1 LIARQ
6 RDTRALRSDALKRS
20 EASQKEGNC
29 DQQESKTRSDH
40 GSNLARKAVLRCTFA
55 SIKKVPNMTSTTPH
69 YTLAYQGQLRTAM
82 QHLQSNSQVIT
93 DAPVDNR
100 GKGEAFSPTDLVSA
114 ALASCVMTIMAIKAG
129 DMGHETID
137 MEARVWKTMASNP
150 RRIARIQVEL
160 DLHIPEVTDQQKII
174 LERTTKAC
182 PVARSLHPDTQ
193 KEVVFNWR

>member
-1 LIARQ
+1 
-6 RDTRALRSDALKRS
+6 
-20 EASQKEGNC
+20 
-29 DQQESKTRSDH
+29 
-40 GSNLARKAVLRCTFA
+40 
-55 SIKKVPNMTSTTPH
+55 MTSTTPH

-160 DLHIPEVTDQQKII
+160 DLHIPEVTDQQKLI

-182 PVARSLHPDTQ
+182 PVARSLHSDTQ

>member
-1 LIARQ
+1 
-6 RDTRALRSDALKRS
+6 
-20 EASQKEGNC
+20 
-29 DQQESKTRSDH
+29 
-40 GSNLARKAVLRCTFA
+40 
-55 SIKKVPNMTSTTPH
+55 MTSTTPH

-93 DAPVDNR
+93 DAPIDNR

-114 ALASCVMTIMAIKAG
+114 GLASCVMTIMAIKAG

-160 DLHIPEVTDQQKII
+160 DLHIPEVTDQQKLI
-174 LERTTKAC
+174 LQRTTKAC

>member
-1 LIARQ
+1 
-6 RDTRALRSDALKRS
+6 
-20 EASQKEGNC
+20 
-29 DQQESKTRSDH
+29 
-40 GSNLARKAVLRCTFA
+40 
-55 SIKKVPNMTSTTPH
+55 MTSTTPQ

-160 DLHIPEVTDQQKII
+160 DLHIPEVTDQQKLI

-182 PVARSLHPDTQ
+182 PVARSLHQDTQ

>member
-1 LIARQ
+1 
-6 RDTRALRSDALKRS
+6 
-20 EASQKEGNC
+20 
-29 DQQESKTRSDH
+29 
-40 GSNLARKAVLRCTFA
+40 
-55 SIKKVPNMTSTTPH
+55 MTSTTPH

-93 DAPVDNR
+93 DAPVDNQ
-100 GKGEAFSPTDLVSA
+100 GKGDAFSPTDLVSA

-160 DLHIPEVTDQQKII
+160 DLHIPEVTDQQKLI
-174 LERTTKAC
+174 LQRTTKAC

>member
-1 LIARQ
+1 
-6 RDTRALRSDALKRS
+6 
-20 EASQKEGNC
+20 
-29 DQQESKTRSDH
+29 
-40 GSNLARKAVLRCTFA
+40 
-55 SIKKVPNMTSTTPH
+55 MTTTPPN

-82 QHLQSNSQVIT
+82 KHLQSNSEVIT
-93 DAPVDNR
+93 DAPVDNH

-129 DMGHETID
+129 DMGHKTIE
-137 MEARVWKTMASNP
+137 MEAKVWKTMASNP

-160 DLHIPEVTDQQKII
+160 DLNIPGLSDQQKLI

-182 PVARSLHPDTQ
+182 PVARSLHPDTT

>member
-1 LIARQ
+1 
-6 RDTRALRSDALKRS
+6 
-20 EASQKEGNC
+20 
-29 DQQESKTRSDH
+29 
-40 GSNLARKAVLRCTFA
+40 
-55 SIKKVPNMTSTTPH
+55 MTSTTPH
-69 YTLAYQGQLRTAM
+69 FTLAYQGQLRTAM
-82 QHLQSNSQVIT
+82 RHLQSNSQVIT

-160 DLHIPEVTDQQKII
+160 GLHIPEVTNKQKRI

>member
-1 LIARQ
+1 
-6 RDTRALRSDALKRS
+6 
-20 EASQKEGNC
+20 
-29 DQQESKTRSDH
+29 
-40 GSNLARKAVLRCTFA
+40 
-55 SIKKVPNMTSTTPH
+55 MTSTTPH

-82 QHLQSNSQVIT
+82 QHAQSNSQVVT

-129 DMGHETID
+129 DMGHETIE

-160 DLHIPEVTDQQKII
+160 DLHILEVTDQQKLI

>member
-1 LIARQ
+1 
-6 RDTRALRSDALKRS
+6 
-20 EASQKEGNC
+20 
-29 DQQESKTRSDH
+29 
-40 GSNLARKAVLRCTFA
+40 
-55 SIKKVPNMTSTTPH
+55 MTSTKPH

-100 GKGEAFSPTDLVSA
+100 GKGDAFSPTDLVSA

-160 DLHIPEVTDQQKII
+160 DLHIPEVTDQQKLI
-174 LERTTKAC
+174 LQRTTKAC

>member
-1 LIARQ
+1 
-6 RDTRALRSDALKRS
+6 
-20 EASQKEGNC
+20 
-29 DQQESKTRSDH
+29 
-40 GSNLARKAVLRCTFA
+40 
-55 SIKKVPNMTSTTPH
+55 MTSTTPH

-93 DAPVDNR
+93 DAPIDNR

-114 ALASCVMTIMAIKAG
+114 GLASCVMTIMAIKAG

-160 DLHIPEVTDQQKII
+160 DLHIPEVTNQQKLI

-182 PVARSLHPDTQ
+182 PVARSLHPDTK

>member
-1 LIARQ
+1 
-6 RDTRALRSDALKRS
+6 
-20 EASQKEGNC
+20 
-29 DQQESKTRSDH
+29 
-40 GSNLARKAVLRCTFA
+40 
-55 SIKKVPNMTSTTPH
+55 MTSTTPH

-160 DLHIPEVTDQQKII
+160 DLHIPEVTNQQKLI

>member
-1 LIARQ
+1 
-6 RDTRALRSDALKRS
+6 
-20 EASQKEGNC
+20 
-29 DQQESKTRSDH
+29 
-40 GSNLARKAVLRCTFA
+40 
-55 SIKKVPNMTSTTPH
+55 MTSTTPH

-82 QHLQSNSQVIT
+82 QHLQSNSLVIT

-160 DLHIPEVTDQQKII
+160 DLRIPEVTDQQKLI

>member
-1 LIARQ
+1 
-6 RDTRALRSDALKRS
+6 
-20 EASQKEGNC
+20 
-29 DQQESKTRSDH
+29 
-40 GSNLARKAVLRCTFA
+40 
-55 SIKKVPNMTSTTPH
+55 MTSTTPH

-137 MEARVWKTMASNP
+137 IEARVWKTMASNP
-150 RRIARIQVEL
+150 RRIARIQVDL
-160 DLHIPEVTDQQKII
+160 DLHIPEVTNQQKLI

-182 PVARSLHPDTQ
+182 PVARSLHPDTK

>member
-1 LIARQ
+1 
-6 RDTRALRSDALKRS
+6 
-20 EASQKEGNC
+20 
-29 DQQESKTRSDH
+29 
-40 GSNLARKAVLRCTFA
+40 
-55 SIKKVPNMTSTTPH
+55 MTPH

-100 GKGEAFSPTDLVSA
+100 GKGDAFSPTDLVSA

-160 DLHIPEVTDQQKII
+160 DLHIPEVTDQQKLI
-174 LERTTKAC
+174 LQRTTKAC
-182 PVARSLHPDTQ
+182 PVARSLHPDTL
-193 KEVVFNWR
+193 

>member
-1 LIARQ
+1 
-6 RDTRALRSDALKRS
+6 
-20 EASQKEGNC
+20 
-29 DQQESKTRSDH
+29 
-40 GSNLARKAVLRCTFA
+40 
-55 SIKKVPNMTSTTPH
+55 MTSTTPH

-100 GKGEAFSPTDLVSA
+100 WKGEAFSPTDLVSA
-114 ALASCVMTIMAIKAG
+114 ALAGCVMTIMAIKAG

-160 DLHIPEVTDQQKII
+160 DLHIPEVTNQQKLI

-182 PVARSLHPDTQ
+182 PVARSLHPDTK

>member
-1 LIARQ
+1 
-6 RDTRALRSDALKRS
+6 
-20 EASQKEGNC
+20 
-29 DQQESKTRSDH
+29 
-40 GSNLARKAVLRCTFA
+40 
-55 SIKKVPNMTSTTPH
+55 MTSTTPH
-69 YTLAYQGQLRTAM
+69 YTLAYQGQLRTEM
-82 QHLQSNSQVIT
+82 QHLQSNSLVIT

-160 DLHIPEVTDQQKII
+160 DLHIPEVTDQQKLI

>member
-1 LIARQ
+1 
-6 RDTRALRSDALKRS
+6 
-20 EASQKEGNC
+20 
-29 DQQESKTRSDH
+29 
-40 GSNLARKAVLRCTFA
+40 
-55 SIKKVPNMTSTTPH
+55 MTSTTPH
-69 YTLAYQGQLRTAM
+69 YALAYQGQLRTAM

>member
-1 LIARQ
+1 
-6 RDTRALRSDALKRS
+6 
-20 EASQKEGNC
+20 
-29 DQQESKTRSDH
+29 
-40 GSNLARKAVLRCTFA
+40 
-55 SIKKVPNMTSTTPH
+55 MTSTTPH
-69 YTLAYQGQLRTAM
+69 YTLAYKGQLRTAM

-129 DMGHETID
+129 DMGYETID

-150 RRIARIQVEL
+150 RRIARIQVDL
-160 DLHIPEVTDQQKII
+160 NLHIPEVTNQQKLI

-182 PVARSLHPDTQ
+182 PVARSLHPDTK

>member
-1 LIARQ
+1 
-6 RDTRALRSDALKRS
+6 
-20 EASQKEGNC
+20 
-29 DQQESKTRSDH
+29 
-40 GSNLARKAVLRCTFA
+40 
-55 SIKKVPNMTSTTPH
+55 MTSTTPH

-160 DLHIPEVTDQQKII
+160 DLHIPEVTDQQKLI

-182 PVARSLHPDTQ
+182 PVARSLHADTQ

>member
-1 LIARQ
+1 
-6 RDTRALRSDALKRS
+6 
-20 EASQKEGNC
+20 
-29 DQQESKTRSDH
+29 
-40 GSNLARKAVLRCTFA
+40 
-55 SIKKVPNMTSTTPH
+55 MTSTTPH

-93 DAPVDNR
+93 DAPIDNR

-114 ALASCVMTIMAIKAG
+114 ALASCVMTIMAIKAK

-160 DLHIPEVTDQQKII
+160 DLHIPEVTDQQKLI

>member
-1 LIARQ
+1 
-6 RDTRALRSDALKRS
+6 
-20 EASQKEGNC
+20 
-29 DQQESKTRSDH
+29 
-40 GSNLARKAVLRCTFA
+40 
-55 SIKKVPNMTSTTPH
+55 MTSTTPH

-114 ALASCVMTIMAIKAG
+114 ALASCVMTIMAIKAK

-160 DLHIPEVTDQQKII
+160 DLHIPEVTDQQKLI

>member
-1 LIARQ
+1 
-6 RDTRALRSDALKRS
+6 
-20 EASQKEGNC
+20 
-29 DQQESKTRSDH
+29 
-40 GSNLARKAVLRCTFA
+40 
-55 SIKKVPNMTSTTPH
+55 MTSTTPH

-93 DAPVDNR
+93 DAPVDNQ

-137 MEARVWKTMASNP
+137 LEARVWKTMASNP

-160 DLHIPEVTDQQKII
+160 DLHIPEVTNQQKLI

-193 KEVVFNWR
+193 KEVVLNWR

>member
-1 LIARQ
+1 
-6 RDTRALRSDALKRS
+6 
-20 EASQKEGNC
+20 
-29 DQQESKTRSDH
+29 
-40 GSNLARKAVLRCTFA
+40 
-55 SIKKVPNMTSTTPH
+55 MTSTTPH

-82 QHLQSNSQVIT
+82 HHLQSNSQVIT

-129 DMGHETID
+129 DMGHQTID

-160 DLHIPEVTDQQKII
+160 DLHIPEVTDQQKLI

>member
-1 LIARQ
+1 
-6 RDTRALRSDALKRS
+6 
-20 EASQKEGNC
+20 
-29 DQQESKTRSDH
+29 
-40 GSNLARKAVLRCTFA
+40 
-55 SIKKVPNMTSTTPH
+55 MTSTTPH

-93 DAPVDNR
+93 DAPIDNR

-114 ALASCVMTIMAIKAG
+114 GLASCVMTIMAIKAG

-160 DLHIPEVTDQQKII
+160 DLHIPEVTNQQKLI

-193 KEVVFNWR
+193 KEVVFNWQ